1 MKRLPLLL
9 VALLIS
15 PLVAGVSS
23 AQTDQ
28 QSTLVAGNS
37 TFAFDLYA
45 QLRGSTDGNLVFSP
59 FSVSQALAMTYA
71 GARGETAEQ
80 MGTTLA
86 FGVDQALLPETF
98 AALNAALLEKGTA
111 EEDESRGIA
120 ARALRIANGLWGEQ
134 TYPFNPDFDAILA
147 AAYGAGIQP
156 ADFINDPEG
165 ARETINAWVAE
176 QTENRIQDILPEG
189 ILTVDTRLVLAN
201 AIYFYGAWQS
211 TFSERATEDQDFHL
225 PGGEIV
231 RVPTMHQ
238 TETFGYGA
246 AGGLQVV
253 ELPYQG
259 NGMTF
264 TILLPD
270 DGTFDDFEGSLSL
283 ETLNNA
289 LAIPAA
295 TEIELYLPKFEF
307 EYSAG
312 LSDALQA
319 LGMTDAFDGKTADFT
334 GMVDG
339 TPIEPLAI
347 SDVLHKAFIAID
359 EDGTEAAAA
368 TAVIVGVEAAAPDP
382 VEPPVV
388 RIDSPFIFLIRDVE
402 TGTIL
407 FLGRVLDPSA

>member
-45 QLRGSTDGNLVFSP
+45 QLRDSTDGNLVFSP
-59 FSVSQALAMTYA
+59 YSVSQALAMTYA

-80 MGTTLA
+80 LGTALA
-86 FGVDQALLPETF
+86 FGVEQDALPEIF
-98 AALNAALLEKGTA
+98 SALNASLLERGSA
-111 EEDESRGIA
+111 EADESNGTA
-120 ARALRIANGLWGEQ
+120 ARALRIANALWGEE
-134 TYPFNPDFDAILA
+134 TFPFDPDFTALLE

-165 ARETINAWVAE
+165 TREAINAWVAE
-176 QTENRIQDILPEG
+176 QTENRIQEIIPEG
-189 ILTVDTRLVLAN
+189 VLTPLTRLVLAN
-201 AIYFYGAWQS
+201 AIYFYGAWQF
-211 TFSERATEDQDFHL
+211 TFAESATDEQDFHL
-225 PGGEIV
+225 LDGSVIG
-231 RVPTMHQ
+231 VPTMHQ
-238 TETFGYGA
+238 TEDFQYGA
-246 AGGLQVV
+246 ADGLQIV

-259 NGMTF
+259 SGMTF

-270 DGTFDDFEGSLSL
+270 EGAFGDFESSLSL

-289 LAIPAA
+289 LAIPTS

-312 LSDALQA
+312 LTDALKA
-319 LGMTDAFDGKTADFT
+319 LGMTAAFDGGSADFT

-339 TPIEPLAI
+339 TPPDPLVI

-359 EDGTEAAAA
+359 EDGTEAAAV
-368 TAVIVGVEAAAPDP
+368 TAVIVGAAAAAPDP
-382 VEPPVV
+382 TEPPVV
-388 RIDSPFIFLIRDVE
+388 RIDRPFVFVIRDVE